1 MITEKIPEPQKLSLE
16 EKLMLFGELREEL
29 AVHPEAFPVREDHIE
44 LLEQRLEH
52 FRQHPDDTGSWEAVT
67 ARLLAS
73 R

>member
-1 MITEKIPEPQKLSLE
+1 
-16 EKLMLFGELREEL
+16 MLFGELWEEL
-29 AVHPEAFPVREDHIE
+29 ATHPGAFPVREDHTE

-52 FRQHPDDTGSWEAVT
+52 FRQHSDDTIAWEALK